1 MTHRIDLLLPNGRTF
16 FLPLDQDLKG
26 SDVTDLLTNFELE
39 NYVICRNAQ
48 QGNQY
53 EILYSS
59 DPEKIKPSESITTV
73 FTETLLTNYFIS
85 DRNVTSKQ
93 QRMPIYVFDI
103 DEFKEQ
109 NSIISAVIPL
119 SSFAHK
125 HPRVIL
131 KVKLPTDLCI
141 NVESKVSKTVGSIQK
156 QLYEQLVT
164 LYGEQNVRHSKA
176 YRLGTMKGEY
186 PSHKLKLAECPEML
200 NAIKLQQQDFS
211 KPQFVLMQIS
221 AETDF
226 TKAAKEYTTDL
237 ELKPIIQT
245 PEVLSFNS
253 SFSELRK
260 EIESARTSR
269 LEAEPLL
276 ARMRLNSSDPPLTTC
291 RKKNVPIKVDTRFVA
306 LSAEATSISMAIP
319 FDTTATKAII
329 DLFAKMQEHQGIGKD
344 LDPNNYALTLQG
356 TDEVVAGDFPIQSF
370 VCVRQFLLSVTPFM
384 NFLLVDKLQL
394 TQQIR
399 EKELSYSALPEPQ
412 PEQLYRPISLDQPLK
427 PSFEIMGG
435 FPHSIAKESFSI
447 FIGGCFNI
455 PDDLAVS
462 IYVIRAVIIHGSNEL
477 TTAVLTRPS
486 LGGTSVAWNEMLNLS
501 LQIQQIPRAARVAI
515 TLHNY
520 EKYGSKQSAIA
531 TINIPVFNYDG
542 WYNSG
547 VNFRS
552 MWNKK
557 DTDPLLTTC
566 QCEEE
571 SATRILFEIPQ
582 YIYPIAHIT
591 PPAPQGSRNVAM
603 SVRVT
608 AQQKVAVDNI
618 RKKHFDPL
626 KKLSTDDKNA
636 LYRYRNDLSDISS
649 FLPLVLSS
657 IDYTLPTQVHEIPS
671 ILSKWAKPTPSE
683 ALSLLD
689 SEYADH
695 RVRAYA
701 VQCLEELSDDEIML
715 YMLQLVQ
722 ALKYEMYDDSPLCR
736 FLFRR
741 GLAEPKF
748 LGHQLFWQLISE
760 AHISHIRRRFS
771 SFVVN
776 FLYGSGI
783 YRDELLKGYKFT
795 QELVRL
801 NQRLCKLSHAEA
813 TEPFREALKNIDL
826 PNEFHLPM
834 DPRLVV
840 DSFIVEKCKVMNSK
854 KKPFWLTFHNAAPFS
869 TEPIRVLFKVGDDL
883 RQDQLTLQVMRV
895 MEHLWRK
902 EGIDLH
908 MRCYGVLPTGFNQG
922 FIEVVP
928 NAITEQALQQEKG
941 TFAGVWDTSTITDY
955 LCKVNQTTQNQQ
967 LARTNFMYSS
977 AGYAVATCVLGI
989 ADRHPGNIML
999 QTDGHFLHIDF
1010 GHFLGNFKT
1019 KLGYQRENAPFHFS
1033 PACANVLG
1041 DVDGEMFKE
1050 FRELCG
1056 KALNI
1061 LRHNS
1066 KLLCTLLML
1075 MLGTGIPELQ
1085 KAEDIRYMTD
1095 MMFLDKTDSEA
1106 RIEFD
1111 RLTDLSLDSTRT
1123 KLNNLFHNIAVS
1135 D

>member
-26 SDVTDLLTNFELE
+26 CAVRDFLMHFELQ
-39 NYVICRNAQ
+39 NYVFCRNSPVQ
-48 QGNQY
+48 NQFD
-53 EILYSS
+53 ILYSS
-59 DPEKIKPSESITTV
+59 DTDKIKVSENITTD
-73 FTETLLTNYFIS
+73 FIEAPLTSFFVS

-93 QRMPIYVFDI
+93 QRMPLFVFDI
-103 DEFKEQ
+103 DEFIEQ
-109 NSIISAVIPL
+109 NAVLSASIPL
-119 SSFAHK
+119 TNFTRK
-125 HPRVIL
+125 HQRVIL
-131 KVKLPTDLCI
+131 NVKLPTDLCI
-141 NVESKVSKTVGSIQK
+141 NIEAKISKTVSSIQK
-156 QLYEQLVT
+156 QVYEQLASI
-164 LYGEQNVRHSKA
+164 YGQDAVRESKA

-186 PSHKLKLAECPEML
+186 PSHKLKLSESPEMMT
-200 NAIKLQQQDFS
+200 AIKLQQQDIT
-211 KPQFVLMQIS
+211 KPQFVMMQIS
-221 AETDF
+221 AETEF
-226 TKAAKEYTTDL
+226 SKAAKQYISDL
-237 ELKPIIQT
+237 ELKNIIQT
-245 PEVLSFNS
+245 SEVLTFNS

-260 EIESARTSR
+260 EVESARTSR
-269 LEAEPLL
+269 LEQDPLL
-276 ARMRLNSSDPPLTTC
+276 ARMRLNASDPPLTTC
-291 RKKNVPIKVDTRFVA
+291 RKKNVPIKVDTRYVA
-306 LSAEATSISMAIP
+306 LSGEATAISLAIQ
-319 FDTTATKAII
+319 FDTTASQAIR

-344 LDPNNYALTLQG
+344 LNPDNYALTLQG
-356 TDEVVAGDFPIQSF
+356 TDEVVAGNFPIKEF

-384 NFLLVDKLQL
+384 NFLLVDKNQL
-394 TQQIR
+394 IDQIKS
-399 EKELSYSALPEPQ
+399 KELSYSALPEPT
-412 PEQLYRPISLDQPLK
+412 PEQQYKPIILKEIEK
-427 PSFEIMGG
+427 PSFDIMGG
-435 FPHSIAKESFSI
+435 FPHSIAKENFSI

-455 PDDLAVS
+455 PPSLAAS
-462 IYVIRAVIIHGSNEL
+462 IYMIRAVIIHGSNEL
-477 TTAVLTRPS
+477 GAPVMTRPA
-486 LGGTSVAWNEMLNLS
+486 LGGTSVSWNEMLTVS
-501 LQIQQIPRAARVAI
+501 LQIQQLPRSARVAI
-515 TLHNY
+515 TLYNY
-520 EKYGSKQSAIA
+520 EKIGSKGSAIA
-531 TINIPVFNYDG
+531 TINIPVFNFDG

-552 MWNKK
+552 MWNGK
-557 DTDPLLTTC
+557 DTDPLITTC
-566 QCEEE
+566 QCEDDD
-571 SATRILFEIPQ
+571 ATRILFEIPQ
-582 YIYPIAHIT
+582 YIFPIAHLS
-591 PPAPQGSRNVAM
+591 PPPQQSRQVGSSM
-603 SVRVT
+603 RVT
-608 AQQKVAVDNI
+608 AQQKVAVDNL
-618 RKKHFDPL
+618 RKKVFDPL
-626 KKLSTDDKNA
+626 KKLTMEEKN
-636 LYRYRNDLSDISS
+636 LIYRYRHDLYDMSS

-657 IDYTLPTQVHEIPS
+657 IDYTVPTQAHEIAG
-671 ILSKWAKPTPSE
+671 LLQQWEKPKPAE

-689 SEYADH
+689 SEFADQ

-701 VQCLEELSDDEIML
+701 VECLESLSDDEIML

-783 YRDELLKGYKFT
+783 YRDELIKGYKFT
-795 QELVRL
+795 QELVQL
-801 NQRLCKLSHAEA
+801 NHKLCKLSHTEA
-813 TEPFREALKNIDL
+813 TEPFREALKNFDL

-840 DSFIVEKCKVMNSK
+840 DAFIVEKCKVMNSK

-895 MEHLWRK
+895 MEYLWRK

-941 TFAGVWDTSTITDY
+941 TFAGVWDNNTLTDY
-955 LCKVNQTTQNQQ
+955 LYKVNTTEQNQQ
-967 LARTNFMYSS
+967 LARENFMYSS

-1041 DVDGEMFKE
+1041 DVNGEMFKQ
-1050 FRELCG
+1050 FRKLCG
-1056 KALNI
+1056 DALNI

-1066 KLLCTLLML
+1066 KLLVTLLML

-1106 RIEFD
+1106 KIEFD
-1111 RLTDLSLDSTRT
+1111 KLTDMSLDSTRT